1 MIAQLVVGETY
12 FVSSLR
18 SHVIGVDQLIEC
30 ILYRHLKDKR
40 IFATAAATPVVLSHE
55 QGV

>member
-18 SHVIGVDQLIEC
+18 LHVTDVDQLIEC
-30 ILYRHLKDKR
+30 ILYKHVKDKR

-55 QGV
+55 EGV